1 MSKPFSELRNKLFE
15 DLGVLDSYICYD
27 KKVRIGKDFSIMIEG
42 HKIDSEVE
50 SLEEARLYAKKYI
63 ENQRLLEDINTT
75 VPEEKVAQYIKQ
87 YHKVDKITDTLVES
101 YIELASS
108 NLFTVDPV
116 VAAIKERTAVEFSG
130 KFEYKLNDGN
140 TVAINEDTQD
150 TLNNLLQDKPE
161 IVEYMRESKN
171 NFMRIIK
178 EVT

>member
-1 MSKPFSELRNKLFE
+1 MSRPFSELRTKLFE
-15 DLGVLDSYICYD
+15 SLGVLDIYTCYG
-27 KKVRIGKDFSIMIEG
+27 KKVHIGKDLSVVVEG
-42 HKIDSEVE
+42 TKIDCEVE
-50 SLEEARLYAKKYI
+50 SLEEARLYAKRYI
-63 ENQRLLEDINTT
+63 ETQKLLEDIDTT
-75 VPEEKVAQYIKQ
+75 VPEEKVAYYIRK
-87 YHKVDKITDTLVES
+87 YHNVDKITDTLVES

-116 VAAIKERTAVEFSG
+116 VSAIKERTAVEFSG